1 MENLIG
7 TIDYQ
12 MKSDN
17 ERDITSYVTHY
28 QMISYGDD
36 NMNNKPISADLEN
49 GILKFKGK
57 ITNKT
62 GKN

>member
-1 MENLIG
+1 
-7 TIDYQ
+7 

-36 NMNNKPISADLEN
+36 NMNNKPISADIEN